1 MRKND
6 VLIVD
11 DSAVSRKVLSELV
24 EEGKDLKVAFA
35 ASKAS
40 LAYNY
45 LGKNK
50 VSLVILDVN
59 MPEIDGI
66 EAAGHISKTWPGIPI
81 LMCSGVNEAAAKLS
95 VKALEAGATDFI
107 PKPTSKS
114 GLDAFKAS
122 LHQKIAA
129 LIQGAQKRAPAQSS
143 SPTPINKA
151 KGAYKV
157 ALGGPFATQLE
168 AITIGCSTGGPVALS
183 EFFNCVKA
191 PFPVP
196 TFIVQHMPPVFTRLL
211 AERLAA
217 KTGFTIKEGEH
228 GEEALAG
235 VTYIA
240 PGGKHMV
247 VARKKTG
254 VFIELNEGPQEHS
267 CRPAV
272 DVLFRSI
279 AQVYRDRSVAAV
291 FTGMGAD
298 GSGGT
303 AALAKAGCEV
313 LVQDPS
319 TCVVPSMPQASLQ
332 AGNVHQVLTLKEI
345 AQRFEQRCSLLVTKK
360 KRAL

>member
-1 MRKND
+1 MRKHE
-6 VLIVD
+6 VLVVD
-11 DSAVSRKVLSELV
+11 DSAVSRKVLTELV
-24 EEGKDLKVAFA
+24 EQGKDLKVAFA

-45 LGKNK
+45 LAKNQ

-66 EAAGHISKTWPGIPI
+66 EAAGHISKTWPGTPI

-122 LHQKIAA
+122 LHRKIAA
-129 LIQGAQKRAPAQSS
+129 LVQGSQKRRPTKSD
-143 SPTPINKA
+143 PTPINKP
-151 KGAYKV
+151 KGRYKV

-183 EFFNCVKA
+183 DFFGCLKA

-228 GEEALAG
+228 GEEAQPG

-247 VARKKTG
+247 VTRKKTG

-279 AQVYRDRSVAAV
+279 GDVYRDRAIAAV

-303 AALAKAGCEV
+303 AVLAKAGCEI

-345 AQRFEQRCSLLVTKK
+345 AQRFEQRCSLLVTKTRK
-360 KRAL
+360 AL